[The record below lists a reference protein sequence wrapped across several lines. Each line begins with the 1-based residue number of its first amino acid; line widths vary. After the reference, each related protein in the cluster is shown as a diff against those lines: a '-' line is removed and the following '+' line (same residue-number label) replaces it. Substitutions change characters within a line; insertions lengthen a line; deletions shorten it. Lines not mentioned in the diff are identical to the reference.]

1 MTSQKSP
8 LCKIVAIHQDSMIP
22 PISSQQL
29 TSLSPFSSQLTG
41 EPPLKHQW
49 KHHQLHYTSMAIQ
62 KAKGNKERN
71 KQTTHNT
78 KSVMEEENLSPGCK
92 NLPPNHQSKISTK
105 QDSCNTLGLY
115 ESSKLQLATNFS
127 ESFLFLSY
135 RRTSIEAPMETPP
148 MKIGFSDVA
157 SHISLAILSLA
168 GMCLWLRNVFTK
180 SQSME

>member
-1 MTSQKSP
+1 
-8 LCKIVAIHQDSMIP
+8 
-22 PISSQQL
+22 
-29 TSLSPFSSQLTG
+29 
-41 EPPLKHQW
+41 
-49 KHHQLHYTSMAIQ
+49 
-62 KAKGNKERN
+62 
-71 KQTTHNT
+71 
-78 KSVMEEENLSPGCK
+78 MEEENLSPGCK
-92 NLPPNHQSKISTK
+92 NLPPNHQSKISTM

-180 SQSME
+180 SQSMEWKRWKREVGTWFFSKGKSSFFSYKWLASLSQPP